1 MLPHLKPEFSP
12 TGSRGSFVGL
22 LDARELRGGA
32 YVRHLSVDERAKFTV
47 LPSETRKD
55 EWLAGRLAAKYIFLS
70 GLERSQTP
78 EPSQAT
84 AHHWKPTLS
93 ELSPEMLG
101 VYSPW
106 MYRKVEVVTN
116 DGRPSLVW
124 CGQARSESI
133 SLSHSGSVSCAS
145 MSFGE
150 PTAIDIETPLPRLD
164 AFYRVNFSEAERRW
178 AMRSAGGELTKT
190 NWFFTLL
197 WTLKESVLKLGWLN
211 QSSIWNLPRIEI
223 GDLPGL
229 KNIGPSWYSN
239 TMSNEFSIFTVRV
252 KEHCRVMQVKV
263 AITGTRNFIL
273 TVVNPLG
280 GVVK

>member
-1 MLPHLKPEFSP
+1 MPHLKPEFNP
-12 TGSRGSFVGL
+12 TGSSGSFVGL
-22 LDARELRGGA
+22 LDARELRDGA
-32 YVRHLSVDERAKFTV
+32 YVRHLSVDERAKFTA
-47 LPSETRKD
+47 LSSQTRKG

-70 GLERSQTP
+70 GLEQSQTP
-78 EPSQAT
+78 
-84 AHHWKPTLS
+84 KPYQPKIQQWRPRLS
-93 ELSPEMLG
+93 ELSREMLCD
-101 VYSPW
+101 YSPW
-106 MYRKVEVVTN
+106 MYRKVKVVTN

-124 CGQARSESI
+124 CGQVRSESV

-145 MSFGE
+145 VSFSE
-150 PTAIDIETPLPRLD
+150 PTAIDIEAPLPRLD

-178 AMRSAGGELTKT
+178 ATRIAGDELNET

-197 WTLKESVLKLGWLN
+197 WTLKESALKLGWLN
-211 QSSIWNLPRIEI
+211 QTSIWSLPRIEI

-239 TMSNEFSIFTVRV
+239 TMSNDFSIFTVRI

-273 TVVNPLG
+273 TVMNPLG